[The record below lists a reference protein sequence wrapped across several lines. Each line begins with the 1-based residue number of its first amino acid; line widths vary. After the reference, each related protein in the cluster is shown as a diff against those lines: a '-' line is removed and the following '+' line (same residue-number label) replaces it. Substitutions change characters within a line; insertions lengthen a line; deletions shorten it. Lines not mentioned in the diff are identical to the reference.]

1 MAVVKAWRIYHLS
14 QVVELSSHL
23 ATVEC
28 KTMVGLSIL
37 LSKVIHSNRLL
48 RLIAGV
54 VRIIR
59 GPQQEESQT
68 NSLHHN
74 EQLPAQLATI
84 SNSVSIRL
92 LTCKMRRDLSSSTLH
107 SQNIAKFQFLAD
119 NGSRERIGV
128 GVVYSSSITRA
139 D

>member
-1 MAVVKAWRIYHLS
+1 MVVAKAWRIYHLS
-14 QVVELSSHL
+14 EVVELSSHL
-23 ATVEC
+23 DIVEC
-28 KTMVGLSIL
+28 KTMVGLNIL

-59 GPQQEESQT
+59 GLLQEESQT

-74 EQLPAQLATI
+74 ERLPAQLATI

-92 LTCKMRRDLSSSTLH
+92 LTCKMRRDHSSRTLR
-107 SQNIAKFQFLAD
+107 SQNIVKSQ
-119 NGSRERIGV
+119 
-128 GVVYSSSITRA
+128 Y
-139 D
+139 

>member
-23 ATVEC
+23 AIVEC
-28 KTMVGLSIL
+28 KTMVGLNIL

-54 VRIIR
+54 VRIIK
-59 GPQQEESQT
+59 GPQQEELQM

-74 EQLPAQLATI
+74 EQLQAQLATI

-119 NGSRERIGV
+119 SGSRERIGE
-128 GVVYSSSITRA
+128 GVAYSSSITRA